1 MRETLPGRQVDIQL
15 QTSPNAVIGILGI
28 DLGILKL
35 KSGNDILQNEVLEYY
50 LYFFIDY
57 S

>member
-1 MRETLPGRQVDIQL
+1 MRETIPGRQVDIQL

-35 KSGNDILQNEVLEYY
+35 KSGNDILQNEVYKLH
-50 LYFFIDY
+50 FGFDFN
-57 S
+57 